1 MKNKYELDY
10 KKLKMTCNP
19 NDFKF
24 ETTKDLEPI
33 TAGIGQERGI
43 KALEFGINVNAKGYN
58 LYIEGPSGV
67 GKTMYTKNYLKQIAT
82 KKKVPQDWCYIYN
95 FENPNEPI
103 SVSLPA
109 GQGKEFKENMDGFIK
124 EIKKDIKSTFNN
136 DDFEKEKS
144 LIKKEFEQK
153 REVLMEK
160 LEKETYV
167 STLKIRE
174 KYVSKIDGTVKYLF
188 ELPDGNCI
196 ESVVM
201 RYHHGLTICISS
213 QVGCRMGCRFCAS
226 TIGGLYR
233 SLTPGEILNQVIFA
247 QKDVGER
254 ISNIVMMGIGEPL
267 DNFDNVIKFLHN
279 VNHEKGLNI
288 GYRHISLSTCG
299 VVPGIYALAK
309 EKLPITLTISLHAP
323 NNEIRD
329 SIMPVNHKY
338 DIEELLTACREYVKT
353 TNRRISFE
361 YSLIHG
367 VNDSMANAEEL
378 ANLVRDLHGHINLI
392 PVNKVEE
399 RNFEKGS
406 NDDIRAF
413 QEKLT
418 HLGINA
424 TVRRELGSDI
434 SASCGQLRKKVI

>member
-1 MKNKYELDY
+1 MID
-10 KKLKMTCNP
+10 LK
-19 NDFKF
+19 
-24 ETTKDLEPI
+24 
-33 TAGIGQERGI
+33 
-43 KALEFGINVNAKGYN
+43 
-58 LYIEGPSGV
+58 
-67 GKTMYTKNYLKQIAT
+67 
-82 KKKVPQDWCYIYN
+82 
-95 FENPNEPI
+95 
-103 SVSLPA
+103 
-109 GQGKEFKENMDGFIK
+109 
-124 EIKKDIKSTFNN
+124 
-136 DDFEKEKS
+136 DFEYDELIEYLTSVGEK
-144 LIKKEFEQK
+144 KFRAEQIFSWLHK
-153 REVLMEK
+153 GVESYDEMTNLSKATREK

-329 SIMPVNHKY
+329 
-338 DIEELLTACREYVKT
+338 
-353 TNRRISFE
+353 
-361 YSLIHG
+361 
-367 VNDSMANAEEL
+367 
-378 ANLVRDLHGHINLI
+378 LHGHINLI